1 MKKIILVISIFVLIL
16 VTSLIKNSTKKIED
30 KLFVVN
36 ENIRL
41 LKSELGD
48 VLLEYNYLSSP
59 EKLLQHQTNYF
70 ENDLVQ
76 MNIIKMKKITLDN
89 NDLIITDLTKNQ
101 KDNE

>member
-1 MKKIILVISIFVLIL
+1 MKKVALSITFVLIL
-16 VTSLIKNSTKKIED
+16 TTSLIKNSTKKIED
-30 KLFVVN
+30 KLFVIN

-70 ENDLVQ
+70 ENDLAQ